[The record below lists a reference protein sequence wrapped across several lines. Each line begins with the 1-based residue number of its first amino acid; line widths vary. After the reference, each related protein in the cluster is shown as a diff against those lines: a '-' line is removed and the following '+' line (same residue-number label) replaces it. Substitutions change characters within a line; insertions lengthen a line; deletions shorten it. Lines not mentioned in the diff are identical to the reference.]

1 MLTLVLDVEV
11 IPIAGADTTAVCLF
25 AGAWGG
31 AMVPSQLW
39 GKLEKPFLFLGCASL
54 LLGLALLGI
63 RPDIASVAYFF
74 FSVGGLFLF
83 GCLLSCFLEL
93 GFRAIQTE
101 SPGASDNARDNE
113 AFEVPTYEE
122 AVVVLESQCRPQEP
136 DQPPPYSSIVIPPGL
151 EGGQPSPPEETSRD
165 RLRRRV
171 GSEGSMMQRGN
182 PGRAPNSIRVRGP
195 RVVSTAPDLQSLRE
209 LPKSEPLTPP
219 PAYDACFGNPEDD
232 SVFYEDN
239 WTPP

>member
-1 MLTLVLDVEV
+1 MGRTRKEKDW
-11 IPIAGADTTAVCLF
+11 AGTEGLGRRGGRASRLHLF
-25 AGAWGG
+25 
-31 AMVPSQLW
+31 PSPLPLQ
-39 GKLEKPFLFLGCASL
+39 PVFCSL
-54 LLGLALLGI
+54 
-63 RPDIASVAYFF
+63 RD
-74 FSVGGLFLF
+74 
-83 GCLLSCFLEL
+83 
-93 GFRAIQTE
+93 
-101 SPGASDNARDNE
+101 RDNE

-136 DQPPPYSSIVIPPGL
+136 DQPPPYNSIVIPPGL
-151 EGGQPSPPEETSRD
+151 EGGQPSPPEETRRD

-182 PGRAPNSIRVRGP
+182 PGRAPNSVRPRVP

-232 SVFYEDN
+232 SVFYEDS